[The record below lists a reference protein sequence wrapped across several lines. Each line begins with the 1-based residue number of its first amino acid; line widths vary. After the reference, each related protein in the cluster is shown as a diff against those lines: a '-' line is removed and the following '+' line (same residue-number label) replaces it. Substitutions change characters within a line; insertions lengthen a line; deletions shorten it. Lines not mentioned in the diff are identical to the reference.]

1 MKIMKQLS
9 EKSKK
14 QVCVKM
20 DNGIAKR
27 LKKLADAAHRSLSA
41 QIVFILE
48 QGLTNLSPEEKAI
61 ISED

>member
-1 MKIMKQLS
+1 MKQSS

-20 DNGIAKR
+20 DMGIAQR

-48 QGLTNLSPEEKAI
+48 QGLTNLSLEEQAALK
-61 ISED
+61 ED

>member
-61 ISED
+61 ISEE

>member
-1 MKIMKQLS
+1 MKQLS

-41 QIVFILE
+41 QICFILE
-48 QGLTNLSPEEKAI
+48 QGLTNFSPEEKAI
-61 ISED
+61 ISEE

>member
-1 MKIMKQLS
+1 MKQSS
-9 EKSKK
+9 EKLKK

-20 DNGIAKR
+20 DKGIAQR
-27 LKKLADAAHRSLSA
+27 LKKLAEATHRSLSA

-61 ISED
+61 IEED

>member
-1 MKIMKQLS
+1 MKQSS

-14 QVCVKM
+14 QVSVKM

-27 LKKLADAAHRSLSA
+27 LKKLAKASHRSLSA

-48 QGLTNLSPEEKAI
+48 QGLTNLSTEERAVI
-61 ISED
+61 EEI

>member
-1 MKIMKQLS
+1 MKQSS

-20 DNGIAKR
+20 DMGIAQR

-48 QGLTNLSPEEKAI
+48 QGLTNLSPEEQAAMK
-61 ISED
+61 ED

>member
-1 MKIMKQLS
+1 MKQLS

-27 LKKLADAAHRSLSA
+27 LKKLADASHRSLSA
-41 QIVFILE
+41 QICFILE

-61 ISED
+61 ISEE

>member
-1 MKIMKQLS
+1 MKQSS
-9 EKSKK
+9 EKLKK

-61 ISED
+61 ISEE

>member
-1 MKIMKQLS
+1 MKQSS
-9 EKSKK
+9 EKLKK

-20 DNGIAKR
+20 DKGIAQR
-27 LKKLADAAHRSLSA
+27 LKKLAEAAHRSLSA

-61 ISED
+61 IEED

>member
-1 MKIMKQLS
+1 
-9 EKSKK
+9 
-14 QVCVKM
+14 M

-61 ISED
+61 ISEE

>member
-1 MKIMKQLS
+1 
-9 EKSKK
+9 
-14 QVCVKM
+14 M
-20 DNGIAKR
+20 DKGIAQR

-61 ISED
+61 IEEE

>member
-1 MKIMKQLS
+1 MVAEFFGEDCLLFTANTP
-9 EKSKK
+9 
-14 QVCVKM
+14 V
-20 DNGIAKR
+20 NGIAKR